1 MFEIIIPIA
10 MVAIGLIITFTGM
23 ARAKEA
29 QKKKDAEK
37 AMSLLDGKDEFKK
50 FLDYDSS
57 KPESRPTPRPQ
68 ATSTPQVQRTQTQS
82 GGVYR
87 SQSAQPAQNSKLQMT
102 AELQQRLVELK
113 RKQAQLNAAKEN
125 KVVTSTSHHDSHCD
139 TPHIGNGDKYRVEY
153 VPTMNS
159 IGGKSTEG
167 CEDHYNVRYVKIDEE
182 ENREL
187 ELTALQK
194 AIVYGEVINNPAFK
208 RQYQANRR

>member
-1 MFEIIIPIA
+1 MYTFIIPVAVIAIVIIITLVGI
-10 MVAIGLIITFTGM
+10 L
-23 ARAKEA
+23 RQAKEA

-50 FLDYDSS
+50 FLDYDSA

-68 ATSTPQVQRTQTQS
+68 QQTSTAQAQRPTQTQN

-87 SQSAQPAQNSKLQMT
+87 SQSAQTSQPPKQQMT
-102 AELQQRLVELK
+102 EQLQQRLVELK
-113 RKQAQLNAAKEN
+113 RKQAELNAAKQN
-125 KVVTSTSHHDSHCD
+125 RVVTSTSHHDSHCD
-139 TPHIGNGDKYRVEY
+139 VSHRDSGDKYRVEY

-167 CEDHYNVRYVKIDEE
+167 CEDHYNVRYVKIDEQDDNE
-182 ENREL
+182 IQ
-187 ELTALQK
+187 LTELQK

-208 RQYQANRR
+208 RRYRV